1 MEAGLVSLLTNE
13 ASISAV
19 VGTAVYVGN
28 IPQRGT
34 YPCILITQM
43 GSDEYNSLDAT
54 GNLRRVTFDID
65 CKADT
70 SLAASALADIV
81 REFIKDYT
89 GVAGSQTID
98 AVHLNGETAT
108 VESMTDGSDVHRY
121 VKTLD
126 VDIHYTPA

>member
-43 GSDEYNSLDAT
+43 GSDEYNALDAT

>member
-1 MEAGLVSLLTNE
+1 MESGLVSLFMNE
-13 ASISAV
+13 ASISAI
-19 VGTAVYVGN
+19 VGTAVYVSN

-43 GSDEYNSLDAT
+43 GTDEYNALDGTT
-54 GNLRRVTFDID
+54 GLRKVTFDID
-65 CKADT
+65 CKANT

-81 REFIKDYT
+81 RDFIKDYS
-89 GVAGSQTID
+89 GVAGTQTID
-98 AVHLNGETAT
+98 AVHLNGETAA
-108 VESMTDGSDVHRY
+108 VEAMTDGSDVHRY